1 MAYIYKITNNINQ
14 KVYIGQT
21 IMAPMQRWQK
31 HKSDARLNRSY
42 PLYKAMNKYGINNFS
57 FEVLEEVDIEQL
69 NEKERYYINLYN
81 SYINADNSNGYNATL
96 GGSQGN
102 HYFDP
107 CINDVIECARHM
119 TTNQMANHFGVG
131 YATMKNYLHNH
142 NIQSQ
147 KGKTGG
153 GAKSVAQID
162 IDTDEIIQV
171 FPSIADASRFFNKTP
186 KNSGIRDVLRGKGK
200 TAYGYKWKYLS
211 D

>member
-31 HKSDARLNRSY
+31 HKSDARLNKPY

-69 NEKERYYINLYN
+69 DEKERYYINLYN
-81 SYINADNSNGYNATL
+81 SYINFENSNGYNATL
-96 GGSQGN
+96 GGSDGN
-102 HYFDP
+102 HYFNP
-107 CINDVIECARHM
+107 CVDEIVKYAQHM
-119 TTNQMANHFGVG
+119 TINQMANHFEVA
-131 YATMKNYLHNH
+131 YTTMKNYLSNH
-142 NIQSQ
+142 NIQAQ
-147 KGKTGG
+147 KSSTS
-153 GAKSVAQID
+153 AKSIAQID
-162 IDTDEIIQV
+162 INTGEIIQI
-171 FPSIADASRFFNKTP
+171 FPSIASAARFFNKNP
-186 KNSGIRDVLRGKGK
+186 NNSGIKDVLKGKNK